1 MTAVDGH
8 NARVTRRVWE
18 TTCLQSTNEMA
29 MSVGPL
35 PQTADLCE
43 RHAGAWQSARGHSI
57 STLQQST
64 SNQRGIHLGHEWPP
78 RNHAIRIADARMNP
92 GFRPLGVRLS
102 VACHVCVLSSN
113 EELERTTPIWV
124 PVGKS
129 NRCVKGQW
137 LV

>member
-1 MTAVDGH
+1 M
-8 NARVTRRVWE
+8 
-18 TTCLQSTNEMA
+18 
-29 MSVGPL
+29 
-35 PQTADLCE
+35 
-43 RHAGAWQSARGHSI
+43 QSARAHHSI

-78 RNHAIRIADARMNP
+78 RNHAMRIADARMNP

-102 VACHVCVLSSN
+102 VACHVCVLSCN

-129 NRCVKGQW
+129 NRMCQRSMAGVTLAKGGWDQKKKKAFLGPHLSDKCACTIKCESPRGFRSR
-137 LV
+137 LVTAL